1 LASLPVS
8 AKTYFKDFAFD
19 LVNYDIERNSNIIA
33 TLQGLSNK
41 DEGGKHIAF
50 LLPCDIQIGDVLIH
64 EKSRLL
70 VKNIEVDTYNGR
82 PELLKAY
89 Y

>member
-1 LASLPVS
+1 MASLPVS

-33 TLQGLSNK
+33 TLQGLANK

-50 LLPCDIQIGDVLIH
+50 LLPCDIQIGDVLMH
-64 EKSRLL
+64 ENLRLL
-70 VKNIEVDTYNGR
+70 VKNIEVDTFDGK